1 MDNGYEKEQFTTISF
16 KSSIVKKFRAFSKK
30 MGESNSMTLLMMLD
44 FFECNGISPKE
55 SIGPKI
61 YTLENLIK
69 KRVSAVIA
77 ILRDMEKNQTKPTV
91 AMMQSLF
98 EEAEPENKQP
108 RLIEKKNLETTTKVQ
123 FQEKLNEDS
132 QL

>member
-16 KSSIVKKFRAFSKK
+16 KSSIVKKFRVFSKK
-30 MGESNSMTLLMMLD
+30 MGASNSMTLLMMLD
-44 FFECNGISPKE
+44 FFESNSISPKE

-61 YTLENLIK
+61 HTLENLIK

-77 ILRDMEKNQTKPTV
+77 ILRDMEKSQTKPTV

-98 EEAEPENKQP
+98 EEAEPENKKP
-108 RLIEKKNLETTTKVQ
+108 KLIEKKNFETITKVR
-123 FQEKLNEDS
+123 FQEKLREDN